1 MSDPTMNQ
9 NQDEEISL
17 KDIFLIIKEYFLA
30 VKKHWKLSVFFV
42 LPIVLYLGY
51 QAAMVPITYPG
62 KLTFMMESDD
72 GGGGGVKGLLGSLV
86 GGKSKSGLKKV
97 LVLFHSQKI
106 VYDTF
111 FEKDSINGKV
121 DFLANHMIEAYTF
134 DGLIDEY
141 YSLGSPKEGWIKQIA
156 DLEDF
161 SFSHGD
167 IDRFTNEER
176 LVLKVIYNK
185 IVGYGEVG
193 IDQSLSSALDEESGI
208 MTITLSSVSESFTIA
223 FLKVIYGK
231 LSKFYIDKTVEKQ
244 LKTYKIMQFKNDSI
258 KRELLNA
265 EYSLADFNDRNHN
278 MVTIKGSLR
287 KEALQRKV
295 GLLSSMYA
303 GSVRNLE
310 DTDFALRNRIP
321 IVQVVD
327 LPRAPI
333 YRKKA
338 SIVLAL
344 IKGILMGLALYVVF
358 IVVRKMIR
366 SIMGTESPQHA
377 LVN

>member
-1 MSDPTMNQ
+1 MSDPSINQ
-9 NQDEEISL
+9 NQEEEISL

-30 VKKHWKLSVFFV
+30 VIKHWKLSVFFV

-111 FEKDSINGKV
+111 FEKDTIDGKF
-121 DFLANHMIEAYTF
+121 DFLANHMIDAYSF
-134 DGLIDEY
+134 DDLVNEY
-141 YSLGSPKEGWIKQIA
+141 YSLGSPKEGWLKQIV
-156 DLEDF
+156 DLENF
-161 SFSHGD
+161 SFSHEN

-185 IVGYGEVG
+185 VVGNGEVG
-193 IDQSLSSALDEESGI
+193 IDPTLSSALDEESGI
-208 MTITLSSVSESFTIA
+208 MTISFTSVSESFTIS
-223 FLKVIYGK
+223 FLKIIYSN

-244 LKTYKIMQFKNDSI
+244 LKTFNIMQYKNDSI
-258 KRELLNA
+258 KTELLNA

-287 KEALQRKV
+287 KDALQRKV
-295 GLLSSMYA
+295 GLLSTLYA
-303 GSVRNLE
+303 VSVRNLE

-321 IVQVVD
+321 IVQVID

-333 YRKKA
+333 YRQKA
-338 SIVLAL
+338 SIALAL
-344 IKGILMGLALYVVF
+344 IKGSLIGFAL
-358 IVVRKMIR
+358 
-366 SIMGTESPQHA
+366 
-377 LVN
+377 